1 MKKIAIIGSGTWGTA
16 LANLFRKYGHEVSL
30 RSRKQEDTDNLI
42 KTRRHKYIEEVLL
55 EEDIFYTS
63 SLEEAMKNKE
73 IVIIA
78 VPSVAIRSVAEQV
91 KKFITPEQIIISVAK
106 GIETSTLKTMTEVIE
121 DVLDSSNE
129 VLALSGPTHAE
140 EVIVGKPTLIVCAGK
155 NHDTRKMIMDEL
167 SNEVL
172 RIYTN
177 HDLLGVELCG
187 ALKNIIALASGMAEG
202 LGFGDNAKAGIITR
216 GLHEIRNL
224 GIAMGAEEETF
235 YGLSGIG
242 DIVVTAQSNN
252 SRNHNAG
259 VLFGK
264 GFNEQEVKE
273 KVGMVIEGINALESA
288 KKLETIYDVE
298 LPIIDAVYDVIRN
311 GADLNYTINNLF
323 GRKHKNEIKKY

>member
-30 RSRKQEDTDNLI
+30 WSRKQEDTDNLI

-63 SLEEAMKNKE
+63 SLEDAMKNKE

-78 VPSVAIRSVAEQV
+78 VPSVAIRSVAEQI
-91 KKFITPEQIIISVAK
+91 KEFITSEQIIISVAK

-264 GFNEQEVKE
+264 GYSEEEVKE

-288 KKLETIYDVE
+288 KKLERIYDVE

-311 GADLNYTINNLF
+311 GADLKETINNLF

>member
-63 SLEEAMKNKE
+63 SLEDAMINKE

-155 NHDTRKMIMDEL
+155 NHDTRKMIMNEL

-202 LGFGDNAKAGIITR
+202 MGFGDNAKAGIITR

>member
-30 RSRKQEDTDNLI
+30 WSRKQEDTDNLI

-63 SLEEAMKNKE
+63 SLEDAMKNKE

-140 EVIVGKPTLIVCAGK
+140 EVIVGMPTLIVCAGK

-311 GADLNYTINNLF
+311 GADLNCTINNLF